1 MLIKRHGKKGDS
13 IITATCPKCGRF
25 RRDFLR
31 FHRHQAGSLFMSECC
46 CDTTADD
53 RLDGGTDRDSCSEC
67 THSPPLTSTDIEFF
81 ISGVD
86 ASVCERIICTQ
97 GHALSAPTC
106 DLCVTGCSVDGTHGI
121 TWQGEHPVTGECWAE
136 EYNIGTINYEL
147 QAKQT
152 SDPCPDSPDG
162 TINLYAILQME
173 IPESRWRVHLETT
186 GSVALSK
193 GWMFDAYRSIGIG
206 TCFSDFTVPNEISC
220 VCTDTAL
227 CRPGAN
233 DSIQLCDGG
242 TINVNFSP

>member
-46 CDTTADD
+46 CDMPSDD
-53 RLDGGTDRDSCSEC
+53 RLDGGTDRDRCSDC
-67 THSPPLTSTDIEFF
+67 TQSPPSISSDIEFI

-97 GHALSAPTC
+97 GSSVSAPTC

-121 TWQGEHPVTGECWAE
+121 RWEGEHPVTRECSAE
-136 EYNIGTINYEL
+136 DLNIGTINVEL
-147 QAKQT
+147 QTKQT
-152 SDPCPDSPDG
+152 SDPCPDSPTSG
-162 TINLYAILQME
+162 NIYALLQME
-173 IPESRWRVHLETT
+173 IPESRWRIHLETIS
-186 GSVALSK
+186 GPISS
-193 GWMFDAYRSIGIG
+193 GWIFDAYRSIGIG

-220 VCTDTAL
+220 VCTNMGSCT
-227 CRPGAN
+227 PGSDESN
-233 DSIQLCDGG
+233 KLCDGG
-242 TINVNFSP
+242 TINVDFSP